1 MKGSSLLSWLI
12 TTLVAGVSALTIGE
26 INGDRF
32 LSSYNG
38 QDVSNV
44 TGIVTA
50 KGPDGLWVQSVR
62 KGDDR
67 RVSDAIYIF
76 GSALAKN
83 ASISTGD
90 VIVLSGTV
98 SEYRSS
104 KDYLYMTEITSPM
117 VAAILE
123 HDKEVTPKVIG
134 KDTYSPPTTQY
145 TSLDEGDVF
154 AVPNNKSLVSVVNPV
169 LEPEEYGLDFWESLS
184 GQLVTVKSPRAI
196 GRPNNYGD
204 TWVVGDWATSGEN
217 GRGGL
222 TVTPTDSNPEGII
235 IGSPLDGSKN
245 PTDTKLGDT
254 LEDITGVVYQAFGFY
269 RILPLIKITVLSSQ
283 EPVMPPATSL
293 TSDGVCSGLT
303 IGSYN
308 IENFWPGDTAHV
320 QAVAQHIVE
329 YLKTPDLMFLQEVQD
344 DNGATNDGTVSS
356 DLTLSTLAAAIET
369 ASGGV
374 GYNFTYVAPVNNKD
388 GGAPSGNIRT
398 AYLFRRDVLA
408 LRDPNPADSTTA
420 NEVLPGGALKYNPG
434 LIDPTDAA
442 FTNSRKPLAA
452 AWHTLD
458 GNNTFYTVN
467 VHWGSKGGSSSIHG
481 DARPPVNGGVEDR
494 IAQAEVTAD
503 FIAAILAEDPE
514 AHIISSGDFNE
525 YPFVKPITDFESRS
539 HMQDLDVVAGIDVLE
554 RYSYLY
560 DMNTQELDHMF
571 VSPTLAETD
580 PLFEHIHVNTWVAY
594 DDMVSDHDP
603 SVAKMNLCK
612 Y

>member
-1 MKGSSLLSWLI
+1 MKRSSLLSWLI
-12 TTLVAGVSALTIGE
+12 TTLVAGVSTLTIGE

-32 LSSYNG
+32 LSPYNG

-50 KGPDGLWVQSVR
+50 KGPDGLWVRSVR
-62 KGDDR
+62 KGCDR
-67 RVSDAIYIF
+67 RVSDAVYIY
-76 GSALAKN
+76 GPALSKN

-98 SEYRSS
+98 SEYRSN
-104 KDYLYMTEITSPM
+104 KDYLYMTEITSPK

-123 HDKEVTPKVIG
+123 HGKEVAPKVIG
-134 KDTYSPPTTQY
+134 KDTYSPPTVHY

-154 AVPNNKSLVSVVNPV
+154 AVPNNNSLVSVVNPV
-169 LEPEEYGLDFWESLS
+169 LEPEKYGLDFWESLS
-184 GQLVTVKSPRAI
+184 GQLVTLKSPRAI
-196 GRPNNYGD
+196 GRPNQYGD
-204 TWVVGDWATSGEN
+204 TWVVTADSEE
-217 GRGGL
+217 L
-222 TVTPTDSNPEGII
+222 ISVLDSNPEGIV

-269 RILPLIKITVLSSQ
+269 RMLPLTKITVLSSQ
-283 EPVMPPATSL
+283 EPVLPPPTSL
-293 TSDGVCSGLT
+293 ASDGICSGLT

-329 YLKTPDLMFLQEVQD
+329 YLKNPDLVFLQEVQD
-344 DNGATNDGTVSS
+344 DNGETNDGTRGHRIQ
-356 DLTLSTLAAAIET
+356 LHLRRARQQQRRRRP
-369 ASGGV
+369 G
-374 GYNFTYVAPVNNKD
+374 
-388 GGAPSGNIRT
+388 GNIRT

-408 LRDPNPADSTTA
+408 LRDPNAADSTTA
-420 NEVLPGGALKYNPG
+420 NEVLPGGSLKYNPG
-434 LIDPTDAA
+434 LIDPSNAA
-442 FTNSRKPLAA
+442 FANSRKPLAA
-452 AWHTLD
+452 AWQTLD
-458 GNNTFYTVN
+458 GNDTFYTVN

-539 HMQDLDVVAGIDVLE
+539 QMEDLDVVAGIDALE

-571 VSPTLAETD
+571 VSPALAKTK
-580 PLFEHIHVNTWVAY
+580 PQFEHIHVNTWIAY

>member
-1 MKGSSLLSWLI
+1 MKRSSLLSWLI

-26 INGDRF
+26 INGHRF
-32 LSSYNG
+32 LSLYNG

-44 TGIVTA
+44 TGMVTA

-90 VIVLSGTV
+90 VIVLGGTV
-98 SEYRSS
+98 SEYRSN
-104 KDYLYMTEITSPM
+104 KAYLYMTEITSPM

-123 HDKEVTPKVIG
+123 HGKEVTPKVIG

-196 GRPNNYGD
+196 GRPNSYGD
-204 TWVVGDWATSGEN
+204 TWVV
-217 GRGGL
+217 
-222 TVTPTDSNPEGII
+222 DSNPEGIV

-269 RILPLIKITVLSSQ
+269 RILPLTKITVLSSQ
-283 EPVMPPATSL
+283 EPAMPPAASL

-308 IENFWPGDTAHV
+308 IENFWPGNAAHV

-329 YLKTPDLMFLQEVQD
+329 YLKIPDLMFLQEVQD
-344 DNGATNDGTVSS
+344 DNGPTNDGTVSS
-356 DLTLSTLAAAIET
+356 DLTLSTLAAAIES

-388 GGAPSGNIRT
+388 GGAPGGNIRT

-420 NEVLPGGALKYNPG
+420 NDVLPGGALKYNPG
-434 LIDPTDAA
+434 LIDPTNAA

-452 AWHTLD
+452 VWQTLD
-458 GNNTFYTVN
+458 GNSTFYTVN

-514 AHIISSGDFNE
+514 AHVISSGDFNE
-525 YPFVKPITDFESRS
+525 YPFVNPITDFESRS
-539 HMQDLDVVAGIDVLE
+539 LMQDLDVVAGIDVLE

-571 VSPTLAETD
+571 VSPALAESN
-580 PLFEHIHVNTWVAY
+580 PQFEHIHVNTWIAY

>member
-1 MKGSSLLSWLI
+1 MKRSSLLSWL
-12 TTLVAGVSALTIGE
+12 TTGFVAGVSALTIGE

-32 LSSYNG
+32 LSPYSG

-50 KGPDGLWVQSVR
+50 KGPDGLWIRSVR
-62 KGDDR
+62 KGCDIR
-67 RVSDAIYIF
+67 ASDAIYIY
-76 GSALAKN
+76 GSALSKN

-90 VIVLSGTV
+90 VLVLSGKV
-98 SEYRSS
+98 SEYRSN
-104 KDYLYMTEITSPM
+104 KDYLYLTQITSPE

-123 HDKEVTPKVIG
+123 HGKQVAPKVIG
-134 KDTYSPPTTQY
+134 KDTLSPPTEQY

-154 AVPNNKSLVSVVNPV
+154 AAPNNKSLVSVANPV
-169 LEPEEYGLDFWESLS
+169 LEPEQYGLDFWESLS

-196 GRPNNYGD
+196 GRPNQYGD
-204 TWVVGDWATSGEN
+204 TWIVGDWATSGEN

-222 TVTPTDSNPEGII
+222 TATPKDSNPEGIV
-235 IGSPLDGSKN
+235 IGTPLDGSKN
-245 PTDTKLGDT
+245 PTETKLGDT
-254 LEDITGVVYQAFGFY
+254 LEDMTGVVYQAFGFY
-269 RILPLIKITVLSSQ
+269 RILPLTKVTVASSQ
-283 EPVMPPATSL
+283 EPALPPATLL

-320 QAVAQHIVE
+320 QAVAQHIVN
-329 YLKTPDLMFLQEVQD
+329 YLKTPDLIFLQEVQD
-344 DNGATNDGTVSS
+344 DNGATDDGTVSS

-369 ASGGV
+369 ASGGI
-374 GYNFTYVAPVNNKD
+374 GYSFTYVAPVNKKD
-388 GGAPSGNIRT
+388 GGAPGGNIRT

-408 LRDPNPADSTTA
+408 LRDPNPAGPTTA

-434 LIDPTDAA
+434 PIDPTNVA
-442 FTNSRKPLAA
+442 FSNSRKPLAA
-452 AWHTLD
+452 AWQTLD

-494 IAQAEVTAD
+494 VAQAEVTAT

-539 HMQDLDVVAGIDVLE
+539 RMEDLDVVAGIDVLE

-571 VSPTLAETD
+571 
-580 PLFEHIHVNTWVAY
+580 
-594 DDMVSDHDP
+594 
-603 SVAKMNLCK
+603 
-612 Y
+612 

>member
-1 MKGSSLLSWLI
+1 MKRSSLLSWL
-12 TTLVAGVSALTIGE
+12 TTSFVAGVSAHTIGE
-26 INGDRF
+26 INGGRF
-32 LSSYNG
+32 LSPYNG

-50 KGPDGLWVQSVR
+50 KGPDGLWVRSVR
-62 KGDDR
+62 KGCDN
-67 RVSDAIYIF
+67 RVSDAIYIY

-90 VIVLSGTV
+90 VLVLSGKV
-98 SEYRSS
+98 SEYRSN
-104 KDYLYMTEITSPM
+104 KDYLYLTQITSPK

-123 HDKEVTPKVIG
+123 HGKQVAPKVIG
-134 KDTYSPPTTQY
+134 KDTLSPPTVQY

-154 AVPNNKSLVSVVNPV
+154 AVPNNKSLVSVANPV
-169 LEPEEYGLDFWESLS
+169 LEPEQYGLDFWESLS

-196 GRPNNYGD
+196 GRPNKYGD

-222 TVTPTDSNPEGII
+222 TTTPNDSNPEGIV
-235 IGSPLDGSKN
+235 IGTPLDGSKN

-269 RILPLIKITVLSSQ
+269 RILPLTKITVVSSQ
-283 EPVMPPATSL
+283 EPALPPATSL

-308 IENFWPGDTAHV
+308 IENFWPGDAAHV
-320 QAVAQHIVE
+320 QAVAQHIVDF
-329 YLKTPDLMFLQEVQD
+329 LKTPDLIFLQEVQD
-344 DNGATNDGTVSS
+344 DNGATDDGTVSS

-374 GYNFTYVAPVNNKD
+374 GYNFTYIAPVNKQD
-388 GGAPSGNIRT
+388 GGAPGGNIRT

-408 LRDPNPADSTTA
+408 LRDPNPAGSTTA
-420 NEVLPGGALKYNPG
+420 NEVLPGGALKYSPG
-434 LIDPTDAA
+434 LIDPTNAA
-442 FTNSRKPLAA
+442 FANSRKPLAA
-452 AWHTLD
+452 AWQTLD

-494 IAQAEVTAD
+494 VAQAEVTAN
-503 FIAAILAEDPE
+503 FIAAVLAEDSE

-525 YPFVKPITDFESRS
+525 YPFVKPITDFESQSR
-539 HMQDLDVVAGIDVLE
+539 MEDLDVVAGIDALE

-571 VSPTLAETD
+571 VSPALAKTK
-580 PLFEHIHVNTWVAY
+580 PQFEHIHVNTWIAY